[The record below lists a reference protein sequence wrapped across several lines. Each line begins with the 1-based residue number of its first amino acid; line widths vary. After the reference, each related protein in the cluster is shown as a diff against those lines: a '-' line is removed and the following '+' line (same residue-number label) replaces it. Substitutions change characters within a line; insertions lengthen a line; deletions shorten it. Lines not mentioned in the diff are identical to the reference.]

1 MPSSALICEPV
12 LPLFCHIATVS
23 SLNTGS
29 NFRRGLGWAPSAGFC
44 LTFFMKRVFYFSP
57 LTRLRQIEATSEG
70 LAAAIGT
77 YRQWEWEPAAAIG
90 SWEKK
95 PRTAGPPESVRIG
108 N

>member
-12 LPLFCHIATVS
+12 LPLFCHMATVS

-57 LTRLRQIEATSEG
+57 LTRLRQIEATSLMKTAPIG
-70 LAAAIGT
+70 SHRQLYAPIGT
-77 YRQWEWEPAAAIG
+77 KRAFEMAVPDL
-90 SWEKK
+90 
-95 PRTAGPPESVRIG
+95 GP
-108 N
+108 